1 MHPTYKLLS
10 WFCSLT
16 LCLVVALGCRPP
28 EPLRPANTTH
38 DPAMSNQTVQPNIEA
53 DKTASDTESTVA
65 PDSPPENTPT
75 TQEKDD
81 AVETQPT
88 STEKKP
94 APNAAVS
101 ARKRPIPKPQ
111 PGKTLDL
118 TFDDIKFDI
127 EPDAPFDRQMLPQA
141 IEDLN
146 GQKISIGGYMLPS
159 FQQRD
164 IKQFVLVRDNME
176 CCFGPGAA
184 LYDCILIEI
193 DGRGTDFTVRP
204 VVVEGILT
212 IKEYKDDSG
221 KHLAIYHMQ
230 GTGVR

>member
-1 MHPTYKLLS
+1 MHPTYKPLAYPCILI
-10 WFCSLT
+10 
-16 LCLVVALGCRPP
+16 LCLVVFGCRPP

-38 DPAMSNQTVQPNIEA
+38 GTTSSNQTVQPAI
-53 DKTASDTESTVA
+53 TPESTSAEEEPSSPEDVT
-65 PDSPPENTPT
+65 PDGGST
-75 TQEKDD
+75 TNEKAD
-81 AVETQPT
+81 AVETQST

-94 APNAAVS
+94 AAGAEAS
-101 ARKRPIPKPQ
+101 TSKRPVPKPQ

-127 EPDAPFDRQMLPQA
+127 EPDAPFKRDMLPKA

-184 LYDCILIEI
+184 LYDCILIEM
-193 DGRGTDFTVRP
+193 DGRGVDFTVRP
-204 VVVEGILT
+204 VVVEGIFT
-212 IKEYKDDSG
+212 VKEYKDDSG